1 MDTQFYNTYIYFIFA
16 EDAFYPIGGG
26 KGSPDFE
33 RRLEKIKRYLEKK
46 GYKITQND
54 VEVRKDVII
63 VWSCPDEDKLESF
76 VDAIFKLLKKL
87 DRKIDINLSL
97 SFPPTS
103 KAKNFESTIMRL
115 WDVKKDVVIR
125 KTTDDEINDKI
136 LSNYGDGLSRILAY
150 DATPRCIINLNQEL
164 DVYYLI
170 TEKIQGAKYIHAV
183 SDIKVNEN
191 IQKVEKLKTN
201 LLKCGGIRFCGN
213 YSEDIMSE
221 NEILLKNFVCDGSVE
236 SCFIS
241 FGSEK
246 SDEVLKAKRELEI
259 KKLQAI
265 NYFNDKAI
273 MIRRQIITDQ
283 KFGLTMK
290 DKKWIKFIFEH
301 AQRDFKKSPGRE
313 SVLDYLVDLLTQQED
328 DVYVGPI
335 IIVYGKK
342 YRIKKEV
349 ASLRNEKENILKK
362 MDEVKINM
370 QKHEQEIVE
379 YKERIRKEYW
389 ENKLYLTRPF
399 GEFWLEKLKQAYGER
414 ENVREKLRELFEKL
428 IGTTTLIEVFDNS
441 PEYYNFLTIYKSFHI
456 IHREMTKKLI
466 ELVTK
471 NEEYIAYLAGDTAKL
486 KEPNFIANSLNNSV
500 IRLDY
505 NDFVF
510 IKGMVSQSKI
520 FGGTNNRV
528 VILGDINTCNFE
540 CDDISIK
547 GNIDANSRIVTKSLT
562 AEKCSQGVKISA
574 GPGSKIMYNSDEYL
588 EEFGFRNGVKNV
600 SLNEMPGR
608 HNVYEINFVM

>member
-1 MDTQFYNTYIYFIFA
+1 
-16 EDAFYPIGGG
+16 
-26 KGSPDFE
+26 
-33 RRLEKIKRYLEKK
+33 
-46 GYKITQND
+46 
-54 VEVRKDVII
+54 
-63 VWSCPDEDKLESF
+63 
-76 VDAIFKLLKKL
+76 
-87 DRKIDINLSL
+87 
-97 SFPPTS
+97 
-103 KAKNFESTIMRL
+103 
-115 WDVKKDVVIR
+115 
-125 KTTDDEINDKI
+125 
-136 LSNYGDGLSRILAY
+136 
-150 DATPRCIINLNQEL
+150 
-164 DVYYLI
+164 
-170 TEKIQGAKYIHAV
+170 
-183 SDIKVNEN
+183 
-191 IQKVEKLKTN
+191 
-201 LLKCGGIRFCGN
+201 
-213 YSEDIMSE
+213 
-221 NEILLKNFVCDGSVE
+221 
-236 SCFIS
+236 
-241 FGSEK
+241 
-246 SDEVLKAKRELEI
+246 
-259 KKLQAI
+259 
-265 NYFNDKAI
+265 
-273 MIRRQIITDQ
+273 
-283 KFGLTMK
+283 
-290 DKKWIKFIFEH
+290 
-301 AQRDFKKSPGRE
+301 
-313 SVLDYLVDLLTQQED
+313 
-328 DVYVGPI
+328 
-335 IIVYGKK
+335 
-342 YRIKKEV
+342 
-349 ASLRNEKENILKK
+349 
-362 MDEVKINM
+362 
-370 QKHEQEIVE
+370 VE

-562 AEKCSQGVKISA
+562 AEKCSQGVRISA
-574 GPGSKIMYNSDEYL
+574 GPGSRIMYNSDEYL
-588 EEFGFRNGVKNV
+588 EEFEFRNGVKNV

>member
-16 EDAFYPIGGG
+16 ENAFYPIGGG

-54 VEVRKDVII
+54 VEVRKDIII
-63 VWSCPDEDKLESF
+63 VWSCPDEDKLKSF

-87 DRKIDINLSL
+87 DRKIEINLSL

-221 NEILLKNFVCDGSVE
+221 SEILLKNFVCDGSVE

-510 IKGMVSQSKI
+510 IRGMVSQSKI

-547 GNIDANSRIVTKSLT
+547 GNIDANSRIVAKSLT

-574 GPGSKIMYNSDEYL
+574 GPGSRILYNSDEYL
-588 EEFGFRNGVKNV
+588 EEFEFRNGVKNV